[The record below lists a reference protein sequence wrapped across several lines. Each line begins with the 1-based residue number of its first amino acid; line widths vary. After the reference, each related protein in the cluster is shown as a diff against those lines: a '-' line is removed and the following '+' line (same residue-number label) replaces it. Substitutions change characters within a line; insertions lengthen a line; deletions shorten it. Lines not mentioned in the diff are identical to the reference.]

1 MKLVEYSDM
10 NKTTKKLKDSIDK
23 LNQELDAKK

>member
-10 NKTTKKLKDSIDK
+10 NKATKKLKDSIDK